1 MEPKWNQKFNSS
13 SSIQGRSNMVG
24 VTDEGGEEIK
34 EEKDKE

>member
-24 VTDEGGEEIK
+24 VTDEGEGEVK